1 MIRIQQL
8 KMRPDHTSSALAKK
22 AASVLGIPERD
33 IRSLEIVRRSVDA
46 HRRGQILYV
55 YTVDVSV
62 AAQEKVL
69 RRLKGHKDIFRYEKK
84 PYVFMPGL
92 DKEKVE
98 EAMGKAL
105 RPVIIGAGPA
115 GLFCALM
122 LARKGARPIVLE
134 RGQMVE
140 ERERTVRRFWEQGIL
155 DPESNVQFGE
165 GGAGTF
171 SDGKLNTSI
180 KDPDGKIRFILE
192 TFIEHGA
199 PMEIGYDYQ
208 PHIGTDNLTRVVKK
222 IREEIQM
229 LGGEIRFDSC
239 LKGITPLR
247 EGGYRLDVLESRSG
261 EETSLTAS
269 GVVLAIGHSARD
281 TFSMLYELGLPM
293 EAKSFACG
301 VRVQHPQKM
310 INDAQ
315 YGPDCEFEMGAAP
328 YKLTGRTH
336 EGRGVYSFCMC
347 PGGDV
352 VNASSQEGML
362 AVNGMSGYLRD
373 GANANS
379 AIVVTVSPEDYGG
392 EDALAGVRFQQMIER
407 KAYEAGGGKIP
418 VQRFEDYC
426 LGRPSETLGSSF
438 PSFKGAYA
446 PANVRG
452 VFPETIASAIEEGM
466 HYFGTKIRGFDGDD
480 VLLAAAETRT
490 SSPVR
495 IIRGEN
501 RQSGPFPGIFPC
513 GEGAG
518 YAGGITSAAADGI
531 RVAEAVLTFLLNNEI
546 I

>member
-134 RGQMVE
+134 RGQTVE

>member
-134 RGQMVE
+134 RGQTVE

-239 LKGITPLR
+239 LKGITPLG

>member
-134 RGQMVE
+134 RGQTVE

-239 LKGITPLR
+239 LKGITPLG

-495 IIRGEN
+495 IIRDEN